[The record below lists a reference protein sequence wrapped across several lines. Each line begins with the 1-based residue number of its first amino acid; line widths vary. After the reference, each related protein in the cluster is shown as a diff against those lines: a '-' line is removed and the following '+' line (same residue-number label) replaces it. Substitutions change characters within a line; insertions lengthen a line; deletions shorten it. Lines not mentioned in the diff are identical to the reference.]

1 MMKKISV
8 VIVDNA
14 SDIINYFS
22 GILSKEM
29 DMEVIGSATSGES
42 SVPLI
47 LEKNPD
53 VVLMDI
59 QMETMTAGI
68 EAIAKIRE
76 TNENIKFIVLT
87 IHQEDDLLF
96 KAYTAGAMDYLLKTS
111 SISQIV
117 TSIRNTHENNLL
129 LRPEIAQK
137 ILSEFVRL
145 QNMQSSL
152 IDTLNIVNKLTNSEF
167 EILRLV
173 CEGYTYKKIAQLRYV
188 TEGTVKLQ
196 ANKLLKK
203 FDKKSIKEIASL
215 VKQTRILDMYDNK

>member
-1 MMKKISV
+1 MEKIKV

-14 SDIINYFS
+14 IDIINYFS
-22 GILSKEM
+22 GILSNEM
-29 DMEVIGSATSGES
+29 DMEVIGTAISGAE

-47 LEKNPD
+47 LAKKPD

-68 EAIAKIRE
+68 DAIASIHE
-76 TNENIKFIVLT
+76 IDDTIKFIVLT

-117 TSIRNTHENNLL
+117 TSIRNTHQNNLL
-129 LRPEIAQK
+129 LRPEIAEK

-145 QNMQSSL
+145 QNMQSNL

-203 FDKKSIKEIASL
+203 FDKKSMKEIASL
-215 VKQTRILDMYDNK
+215 VKQTKILDMYNK